1 MASSFKCIY
10 NYPETLLDTLC
21 RWNDTILA
29 GEIDTSATNFTD
41 AVHATGSSDRSRAKE
56 MYRIGLLRLELT
68 KGREGLDHII
78 AGRNAQ
84 SDLGFISSIIAKA
97 KQVENSDSLTLAY
110 SGLCALYSLLQS
122 VTIGQSEISINA
134 LLYRL
139 NDIFPCPDDIDF
151 IKWHRYLLSGF
162 LCEIKYQEYLCS
174 KSKDTL
180 PFPTIFEDTLKGENT
195 EPFKMSIRTNEAKG
209 LTNRKTIQS
218 NSDIRDAIATRVSL
232 TDIFQQKMPLFMFG
246 SDSDVIP
253 KGFYGIANKY
263 FADFLHKAYQYE
275 VSDPSRPSVF
285 ETLFD
290 EESQTSSK
298 TDALKA
304 IITII
309 NHSSDTSLKTEF
321 NKLMKTI
328 YQGAKEALSI
338 LNQDNEE
345 HPHSQT
351 SATQTI
357 YYGCP
362 GTGKSYT
369 VKCDTEGEN
378 GEDIIWYEKPT
389 EDDKSCKKFEGTPT
403 DEEKKNLTNNIFR
416 TTFHPDYDYAT
427 FVGCYKPV
435 KEGAAIDYKFIPQV
449 FTNAYV
455 CAYRHREDPI
465 YLIIEEINR
474 GNCAQ
479 IFGDL
484 FQLLDRTN
492 GESDYAIK
500 PDTELAKYLASQG
513 VPSEELKLPDNL
525 HIYAT
530 MNTSDQSLFPMDSAF
545 KRRWAMEYMPIN
557 YTQKKAS
564 TFTIEVAGKKY
575 PWIKFLE
582 MVNERIVNATDSEDK
597 QMGEFFIKG
606 DVDEREFKNKVMFYL
621 WNDVCKD
628 LYNPRHVQGAF
639 FLRVKNKL
647 ETEKNDYFTFAELFS
662 DRNKDSRLL
671 LEFFA
676 YLESKYKEEVKPEFT
691 FGPIE

>member
-1 MASSFKCIY
+1 MATLPNKIKNRKPQNARLGIKSSLSNLKRVVSLVYLLYLANDRKSTIDYSEEYADGASTKIRLKDNYRAFVETYFPQNEADNIIAENPLLTAQLEHLQVGLELVFQLGKISFIAKKASSAERTGGNRYAKTITFSKNIIY
-10 NYPETLLDTLC
+10 LDVYFSALAEDVRKTVLSS
-21 RWNDTILA
+21 WMKNMVSGTDSDAALYQILTA
-29 GEIDTSATNFTD
+29 FTENLKMSVD
-41 AVHATGSSDRSRAKE
+41 NGTE
-56 MYRIGLLRLELT
+56 NRIFEQ
-68 KGREGLDHII
+68 EGLYNELI
-78 AGRNAQ
+78 AGNTIVGKDAHEDVGPLRIYK
-84 SDLGFISSIIAKA
+84 SFVK
-97 KQVENSDSLTLAY
+97 ENLHPYVSF
-110 SGLCALYSLLQS
+110 GN
-122 VTIGQSEISINA
+122 SE
-134 LLYRL
+134 
-139 NDIFPCPDDIDF
+139 F
-151 IKWHRYLLSGF
+151 
-162 LCEIKYQEYLCS
+162 
-174 KSKDTL
+174 
-180 PFPTIFEDTLKGENT
+180 TLKGNVDTLREYLSLVST
-195 EPFKMSIRTNEAKG
+195 SLDLQYSEIPEGAAKG
-209 LTNRKTIQS
+209 DVANGNEVEPTNT
-218 NSDIRDAIATRVSL
+218 V
-232 TDIFQQKMPLFMFG
+232 
-246 SDSDVIP
+246 
-253 KGFYGIANKY
+253 
-263 FADFLHKAYQYE
+263 
-275 VSDPSRPSVF
+275 
-285 ETLFD
+285 
-290 EESQTSSK
+290 
-298 TDALKA
+298 
-304 IITII
+304 
-309 NHSSDTSLKTEF
+309 
-321 NKLMKTI
+321 
-328 YQGAKEALSI
+328 
-338 LNQDNEE
+338 
-345 HPHSQT
+345 
-351 SATQTI
+351 QTI

-362 GTGKSYT
+362 GTGKSFK
-369 VKCDTEGEN
+369 VKCDTEGED
-378 GEDIIWYEKPT
+378 GDATIWYEKPT
-389 EDDKSCKKFEGTPT
+389 DEDKSCKKFEGTPT

-597 QMGEFFIKG
+597 QMGEFFIKES
-606 DVDEREFKNKVMFYL
+606 VNEREFKNKVMFYL

-662 DRNKDSRLL
+662 DRNENSRLL
-671 LEFFA
+671 IEFFS
-676 YLESKYKEEVKPEFT
+676 YLESKYQEVKPEFT

>member
-1 MASSFKCIY
+1 MATLPNKIKNRKPQNARLGIKSSLSNLKRVVSLVYLLYLANDRKSKIDYSEEYTDGASTKIRLKDSYKTFVESFFTPGEADDIIAENPLLTAQLEHLQVGLELVFQLGKISFVAKKASSAERTGGNRYAKTITFSKNIIYLDVYFSALAEDVRKTVLSSWMKNMVSGTDSDAALYQILTAFTENLKMSVDNGTENRIFEQEGIY
-10 NYPETLLDTLC
+10 NELIAGSTIVGKDAHEDVGPLRIYKSFVKENLHPYVSFGNSEFSLKGNADTL
-21 RWNDTILA
+21 
-29 GEIDTSATNFTD
+29 
-41 AVHATGSSDRSRAKE
+41 
-56 MYRIGLLRLELT
+56 
-68 KGREGLDHII
+68 REY
-78 AGRNAQ
+78 
-84 SDLGFISSIIAKA
+84 
-97 KQVENSDSLTLAY
+97 LTLV
-110 SGLCALYSLLQS
+110 STSLDLQY
-122 VTIGQSEISINA
+122 SEIPEAGDKDDNA
-134 LLYRL
+134 
-139 NDIFPCPDDIDF
+139 N
-151 IKWHRYLLSGF
+151 
-162 LCEIKYQEYLCS
+162 
-174 KSKDTL
+174 
-180 PFPTIFEDTLKGENT
+180 EN
-195 EPFKMSIRTNEAKG
+195 
-209 LTNRKTIQS
+209 
-218 NSDIRDAIATRVSL
+218 
-232 TDIFQQKMPLFMFG
+232 
-246 SDSDVIP
+246 
-253 KGFYGIANKY
+253 
-263 FADFLHKAYQYE
+263 
-275 VSDPSRPSVF
+275 
-285 ETLFD
+285 
-290 EESQTSSK
+290 
-298 TDALKA
+298 
-304 IITII
+304 
-309 NHSSDTSLKTEF
+309 
-321 NKLMKTI
+321 
-328 YQGAKEALSI
+328 GAKS
-338 LNQDNEE
+338 NK
-345 HPHSQT
+345 
-351 SATQTI
+351 ATQTI

-369 VKCDTEGEN
+369 VKCNTEGEN

-389 EDDKSCKKFEGTPT
+389 EDDKSCKKFEGIPT

-435 KEGAAIDYKFIPQV
+435 KENDAIDYKFIPQV

-564 TFTIEVAGKKY
+564 KFTIEVAGKKY

-639 FLRVKNKL
+639 FLRVKDKL

-676 YLESKYKEEVKPEFT
+676 YLESKYKEEVNPEFT

>member
-1 MASSFKCIY
+1 MGNLIMPKHSGLVSEFKAALKVCY
-10 NYPETLLDTLC
+10 D
-21 RWNDTILA
+21 RRAVNDGWIP
-29 GEIDTSATNFTD
+29 
-41 AVHATGSSDRSRAKE
+41 TG
-56 MYRIGLLRLELT
+56 
-68 KGREGLDHII
+68 H
-78 AGRNAQ
+78 
-84 SDLGFISSIIAKA
+84 A
-97 KQVENSDSLTLAY
+97 KQGIDGFTL
-110 SGLCALYSLLQS
+110 
-122 VTIGQSEISINA
+122 
-134 LLYRL
+134 
-139 NDIFPCPDDIDF
+139 
-151 IKWHRYLLSGF
+151 YL
-162 LCEIKYQEYLCS
+162 YQEYHHNKAAGHHS
-174 KSKDTL
+174 PKNDNSDYTKDAQL
-180 PFPTIFEDTLKGENT
+180 PLYFGFMEITGNRADAQRRITPSGIEMYEAMLSDDKEKIYSLFVNALESTTFGRNNSACEN
-195 EPFKMSIRTNEAKG
+195 
-209 LTNRKTIQS
+209 S
-218 NSDIRDAIATRVSL
+218 NSDLEAPNILILSSIALNGIKRKEFYYILWQLEEKGGELSNALSTIQVYRNQGIDVPNVDNTYTDAKFIPFWTSIGFL
-232 TDIFQQKMPLFMFG
+232 TEKIE
-246 SDSDVIP
+246 
-253 KGFYGIANKY
+253 NK
-263 FADFLHKAYQYE
+263 LH
-275 VSDPSRPSVF
+275 VSDEVKAKYISKLIALRAKNSEVF
-285 ETLFD
+285 MGPVR
-290 EESQTSSK
+290 
-298 TDALKA
+298 
-304 IITII
+304 IIKNT
-309 NHSSDTSLKTEF
+309 TAA
-321 NKLMKTI
+321 
-328 YQGAKEALSI
+328 QV
-338 LNQDNEE
+338 
-345 HPHSQT
+345 
-351 SATQTI
+351 I

-362 GTGKSYT
+362 GTGKSFI
-369 VKCDTEGEN
+369 VKEKSEGED
-378 GEDIIWYEKPT
+378 GTDIIWYQKPT
-389 EDDKSCKKFEGTPT
+389 DEDKSCKKFEGIPT
-403 DEEKKNLTNNIFR
+403 DEEKKNHTNNIFR

-500 PDTELAKYLASQG
+500 PDTELAKYLAGQG
-513 VPSEELKLPDNL
+513 VPSDELKLPDNL

-597 QMGEFFIKG
+597 QMGEFFIKESIK
-606 DVDEREFKNKVMFYL
+606 EREFINKVMFYL

-662 DRNKDSRLL
+662 DRNENSRLL
-671 LEFFA
+671 IEFFA
-676 YLESKYKEEVKPEFT
+676 YLESKYQEVKPEFT
-691 FGPIE
+691 FKPIEEPAENE

>member
-1 MASSFKCIY
+1 MATLPNKIKNRKPQNARLGIKSSLSNLKRVVSLVYLLYLANDRKSTIDYSEEYADGASTKIRLKDNYRAFVETYFPQNEADNIIAENPLLTAQLEHLQVGLELVFQLGKISFIAKKASSAERTGGNRYAKTITFSKNIIY
-10 NYPETLLDTLC
+10 LDVYFSALAEDVRKTVLSS
-21 RWNDTILA
+21 WMKNMVSGTDSDAALYQILTA
-29 GEIDTSATNFTD
+29 FTENLKMSVD
-41 AVHATGSSDRSRAKE
+41 NGTE
-56 MYRIGLLRLELT
+56 NRIFEQ
-68 KGREGLDHII
+68 EGLYNELI
-78 AGRNAQ
+78 AGNTIVGKDAHEDVGPLRIYK
-84 SDLGFISSIIAKA
+84 SFVK
-97 KQVENSDSLTLAY
+97 ENLHPYVSF
-110 SGLCALYSLLQS
+110 GN
-122 VTIGQSEISINA
+122 SE
-134 LLYRL
+134 
-139 NDIFPCPDDIDF
+139 F
-151 IKWHRYLLSGF
+151 
-162 LCEIKYQEYLCS
+162 
-174 KSKDTL
+174 
-180 PFPTIFEDTLKGENT
+180 TLKGNVDTLREYLSLVST
-195 EPFKMSIRTNEAKG
+195 SLDLQYSEIPEGAAKG
-209 LTNRKTIQS
+209 DVANGNEVEPTNT
-218 NSDIRDAIATRVSL
+218 V
-232 TDIFQQKMPLFMFG
+232 
-246 SDSDVIP
+246 
-253 KGFYGIANKY
+253 
-263 FADFLHKAYQYE
+263 
-275 VSDPSRPSVF
+275 
-285 ETLFD
+285 
-290 EESQTSSK
+290 
-298 TDALKA
+298 
-304 IITII
+304 
-309 NHSSDTSLKTEF
+309 
-321 NKLMKTI
+321 
-328 YQGAKEALSI
+328 
-338 LNQDNEE
+338 
-345 HPHSQT
+345 
-351 SATQTI
+351 QTI

-362 GTGKSYT
+362 GTGKSFK
-369 VKCDTEGEN
+369 VKCDTEGED
-378 GEDIIWYEKPT
+378 GDATIWYEKPT
-389 EDDKSCKKFEGTPT
+389 DEDKSCKKFEGIPT

-564 TFTIEVAGKKY
+564 TFSIEVAGKKY

-597 QMGEFFIKG
+597 QMGEFFIKES
-606 DVDEREFKNKVMFYL
+606 VNEREFINKVMFYL

-662 DRNKDSRLL
+662 DRNENSRLL
-671 LEFFA
+671 TEFFS
-676 YLESKYKEEVKPEFT
+676 YLESKYQEVKPEFT
-691 FGPIE
+691 FGPNE

>member
-1 MASSFKCIY
+1 MATLPNKIKNRKPQNARLGIKSSLSNLKRVVSLVYLLYLANDRKSKIDYSEEYTDGASTKIRLKDSYKTFVESFFTPGEADDIIAENPLLTAQLEHLQVGLELVFQLGKISFVAKKASSAERTGGNRYAKTITFSKNIIYLDVYFSALAEDVRKTLLSSWMKNMVSGTDSDAALYQILTAFTENLKMSVDNGTENRIFEQEGIY
-10 NYPETLLDTLC
+10 NELIAGSTIVGKDAHEDVGPLRIYKSFVKENLHPYVSFGNSEFSLKGNADTL
-21 RWNDTILA
+21 
-29 GEIDTSATNFTD
+29 
-41 AVHATGSSDRSRAKE
+41 
-56 MYRIGLLRLELT
+56 
-68 KGREGLDHII
+68 REY
-78 AGRNAQ
+78 
-84 SDLGFISSIIAKA
+84 
-97 KQVENSDSLTLAY
+97 LTLV
-110 SGLCALYSLLQS
+110 STSLDLQY
-122 VTIGQSEISINA
+122 SEIPEAGDKDDNA
-134 LLYRL
+134 
-139 NDIFPCPDDIDF
+139 N
-151 IKWHRYLLSGF
+151 
-162 LCEIKYQEYLCS
+162 
-174 KSKDTL
+174 
-180 PFPTIFEDTLKGENT
+180 EN
-195 EPFKMSIRTNEAKG
+195 
-209 LTNRKTIQS
+209 
-218 NSDIRDAIATRVSL
+218 
-232 TDIFQQKMPLFMFG
+232 
-246 SDSDVIP
+246 
-253 KGFYGIANKY
+253 
-263 FADFLHKAYQYE
+263 
-275 VSDPSRPSVF
+275 
-285 ETLFD
+285 
-290 EESQTSSK
+290 
-298 TDALKA
+298 
-304 IITII
+304 
-309 NHSSDTSLKTEF
+309 
-321 NKLMKTI
+321 
-328 YQGAKEALSI
+328 GAKSNKA
-338 LNQDNEE
+338 
-345 HPHSQT
+345 
-351 SATQTI
+351 AQTI

-369 VKCDTEGEN
+369 VKCNTEGEN

-389 EDDKSCKKFEGTPT
+389 DEDKSCKKFEGTPT

-435 KEGAAIDYKFIPQV
+435 KENDAIDYKFIPQV

-564 TFTIEVAGKKY
+564 KFTIEVAGQKY

-597 QMGEFFIKG
+597 QMGEFFIKES
-606 DVDEREFKNKVMFYL
+606 VNEREFINKVMFYL

-639 FLRVKNKL
+639 FLRVKDKL

-676 YLESKYKEEVKPEFT
+676 YLESKYKEEVNPEFT